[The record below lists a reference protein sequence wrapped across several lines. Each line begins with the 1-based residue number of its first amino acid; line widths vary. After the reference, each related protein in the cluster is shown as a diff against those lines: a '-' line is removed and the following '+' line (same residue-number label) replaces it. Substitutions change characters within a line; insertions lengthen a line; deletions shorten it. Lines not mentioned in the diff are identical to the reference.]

1 MRLLQG
7 GVSRKRRIPGLPEL
21 SIKDAA
27 MNYGLKE
34 IVGVLAVAIIVAVG
48 ARRFKLPY
56 TAGLVIVGAALA
68 LSKADLGIG
77 LTQDLIFNLILPPLL
92 FEAAL
97 TLSAS
102 ALLKDLAPIL
112 VFSIL
117 GTIISSIFVAWEM
130 AQLLSWPASTAL
142 VFGTLIAATDP
153 VATIAMFKDN
163 GFKGRLRL
171 LIESESLL
179 NDGVAA
185 VLFVMALTWA
195 QSPDSPGFDLKT
207 IGNLARIVFGGIA
220 IGAICVGASLIVAWR
235 RSEHLIEAALTT
247 VTAFGSFFLAQE
259 LQVSGVLATVTS
271 GLLMGNF
278 GVSPKTDKSFLS
290 SKGREFILGFW
301 EFAAFLAD
309 SVVFLLIGVTMATMP
324 FSSYGIEVLPIA
336 IIATLLGRA
345 LAVYPLSLLFLGSNW
360 AVPFGEQH
368 VLWWGGLRGALALAL
383 ALSLPATLP
392 LRDEVM
398 VVTFG
403 VVAFSIIV
411 QGLTM
416 PLLLQKLGLLRKR
429 DASASES

>member
-1 MRLLQG
+1 M
-7 GVSRKRRIPGLPEL
+7 
-21 SIKDAA
+21 D
-27 MNYGLKE
+27 YGLKG
-34 IVGVLAVAIIVAVG
+34 IVGVLAVAIVVAVG

-68 LSKADLGIG
+68 LSKADLGVG

-112 VFSIL
+112 VFSII
-117 GTIISSIFVAWEM
+117 GTIISSLFVAWEM
-130 AQLLSWPASTAL
+130 VRLLAWPASTAL

-195 QSPDSPGFDLKT
+195 QSPDLPGFDLKT

-220 IGAICVGASLIVAWR
+220 VGAICVGASLIVAWR
-235 RSEHLIEAALTT
+235 GSEHLIEAALTT

-271 GLLMGNF
+271 GLIMGNF

-324 FSSYGIEVLPIA
+324 FRLYGIEVLPVAIA
-336 IIATLLGRA
+336 ATLLGRA

-392 LRDEVM
+392 LRDEVV